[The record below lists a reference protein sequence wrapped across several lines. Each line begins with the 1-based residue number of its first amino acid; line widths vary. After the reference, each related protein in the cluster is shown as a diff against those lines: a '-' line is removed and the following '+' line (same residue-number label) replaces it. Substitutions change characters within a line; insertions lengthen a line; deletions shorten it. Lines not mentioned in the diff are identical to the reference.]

1 RLVPLLGSV
10 CDEGRM
16 QEIIA
21 AWTPDIIYH
30 AAAYKHVPLVEHNPA
45 EGIRTNIFGTF
56 TIARVAARLDVPN
69 FVFVSTDKAVRPTS
83 VMGATKR
90 AAELVL
96 QALNQVSPQTRFSM
110 VRFGNVLGSSGSVV
124 PLFRQQIRAG
134 GPVTLTDW
142 RVTRYFMTI
151 REAAELVLQASA
163 MAQGGELFVLDMGEP
178 VRIGDLAR
186 NMIELS
192 GLTVRTAEDP
202 AGDVEILEIG
212 LRPGEK
218 LYEELLIGENPAS
231 TKHPRILNADEH
243 FTPFEELS
251 HKLGRL
257 ADALS
262 AGRAPE
268 LIARLRELVPE
279 FKNGVDI
286 VDLVHVETAAASLPS
301 GRRQNAAS
309 SA

>member
-1 RLVPLLGSV
+1 VPLLGSV
-10 CDEGRM
+10 CDEARV

-21 AWTPDIIYH
+21 AWQPDIIYH

-56 TIARVAARLDVPN
+56 TLARVAARLGVPN
-69 FVFVSTDKAVRPTS
+69 FVLVSTDKAVRPTS

-96 QALNQVSPQTRFSM
+96 QALNQVSPQTRFAM
-110 VRFGNVLGSSGSVV
+110 VRFGNVLGTSGSVV

-142 RVTRYFMTI
+142 RITRYFMTVP
-151 REAAELVLQASA
+151 EAAELVLQASA
-163 MAQGGELFVLDMGEP
+163 MSRGGELFVLDMGQP
-178 VRIGDLAR
+178 VKIGELAR

-192 GLTVRTAEDP
+192 GLSVRSEDNP
-202 AGDVEILEIG
+202 AGDVEIVEIG

-218 LYEELLIGENPAS
+218 LYEELLIGNNPS
-231 TKHPRILNADEH
+231 PTGHPRILKADES
-243 FTPFEELS
+243 FMPFDELS
-251 HKLGRL
+251 EKLRRL
-257 ADALS
+257 EDALV
-262 AGRAPE
+262 AGGRVE
-268 LIARLRELVPE
+268 LLAMLHELVPE
-279 FKNGVDI
+279 FQNGGDVVDWI
-286 VDLVHVETAAASLPS
+286 HLEAAN
-301 GRRQNAAS
+301 GFDRRRRPPYVAT